1 MIKIIFFDI
10 DGTLLPLRIKTLTP
24 SLTKALQRLQKKGI
38 RLFLASGRPKFV
50 LPHFEGVTFDG
61 ALTFNGQ
68 YCYDKERVLYENP
81 LNPEDVNQIFENAQN
96 MKKALV
102 ACHQDSMY
110 CNDHEELLDEYFKIA
125 SQSIHKID
133 DFKTYLQSS
142 IYQMM
147 AAIPETQEES
157 LLQGT
162 KHIQIVR
169 WWPYAC
175 DMIPKEGGKGKS
187 VEGILKAYGLKK
199 EEAMAFGDGGN
210 DIDMLQAV
218 GCSVAMGNALQ
229 EVKDCSDYITKSVE
243 EDGVV
248 YALKHFKL
256 IEEDDK

>member
-1 MIKIIFFDI
+1 
-10 DGTLLPLRIKTLTP
+10 
-24 SLTKALQRLQKKGI
+24 
-38 RLFLASGRPKFV
+38 
-50 LPHFEGVTFDG
+50 
-61 ALTFNGQ
+61 
-68 YCYDKERVLYENP
+68 
-81 LNPEDVNQIFENAQN
+81 
-96 MKKALV
+96 
-102 ACHQDSMY
+102 MY

-175 DMIPKEGGKGKS
+175 DMIPKEGGKGKA

-210 DIDMLQAV
+210 DIDMLKAV

-229 EVKDCSDYITKSVE
+229 EVKVDYITKSVE
-243 EDGVV
+243 ENGVV